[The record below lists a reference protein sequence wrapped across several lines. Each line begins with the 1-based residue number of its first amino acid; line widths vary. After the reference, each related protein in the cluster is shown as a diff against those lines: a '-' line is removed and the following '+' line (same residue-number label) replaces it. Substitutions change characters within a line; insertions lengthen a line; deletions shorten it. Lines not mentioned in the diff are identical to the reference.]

1 VAGSGVLAGYGAVRE
16 AVTVRHDGTPTE
28 SSTISG
34 RVVAASKRGRRAC
47 APAPVEL
54 YANFAPDMLLT
65 TTSTDEHGRFVLE
78 CQGAFNSGDSYR
90 VVAPRLRVRSIRC
103 RSAVAEIVFLEAEEA
118 TE

>member
-1 VAGSGVLAGYGAVRE
+1 MRASWTGRRRAGVGLVVLGVMALTVASPAAEAKTATKVDRGIKIGSIY
-16 AVTVRHDGTPTE
+16 DGTPTE

-54 YANFAPDMLLT
+54 YANFALLA

-78 CQGAFNSGDSYR
+78 FQGAFNPGDSYR
-90 VVAPRLRVRSIRC
+90 VVAP
-103 RSAVAEIVFLEAEEA
+103 A
-118 TE
+118 